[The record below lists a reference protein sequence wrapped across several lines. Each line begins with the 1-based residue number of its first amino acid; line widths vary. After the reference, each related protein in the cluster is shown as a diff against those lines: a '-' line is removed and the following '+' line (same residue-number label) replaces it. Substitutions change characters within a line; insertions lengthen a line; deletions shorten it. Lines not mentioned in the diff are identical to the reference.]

1 MGSVKVLVMS
11 LVMVSVTSSHH
22 SNQMYQGLESQ
33 KSRFA
38 SKFYSGGGSW
48 RLSHGSWRLS
58 HGSCRLSHGS
68 CRLSHGS
75 WRLSHGSWRLS
86 HGSWRLSPQG
96 VGIELPGQLKRT
108 RFIPI

>member
-58 HGSCRLSHGS
+58 HGS
-68 CRLSHGS
+68 

-86 HGSWRLSPQG
+86 QQG
-96 VGIELPGQLKRT
+96 VGIELPGQLKT
-108 RFIPI
+108 QSAQAGTAADPLKKS